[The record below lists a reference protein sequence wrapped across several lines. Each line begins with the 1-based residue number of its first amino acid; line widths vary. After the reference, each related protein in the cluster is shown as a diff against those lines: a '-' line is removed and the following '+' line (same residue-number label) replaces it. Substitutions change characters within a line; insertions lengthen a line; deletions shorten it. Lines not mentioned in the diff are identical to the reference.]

1 MITTPVHDDIQA
13 FAAAVRAHLDDLP
26 ADEVDDLLDGLE
38 ADLSDQAAEAG
49 DDFTL
54 PDATTYAAEL
64 RAAAG
69 LPERT
74 DTPRATGTPIL
85 QRAAA
90 LGRSVDAQIR
100 RNPAAAWTLDL
111 LASLRPL
118 WWILRA
124 VVLYLFIAPFFWS
137 GYGWMSGPIAYLFG
151 AVQFPGIVLM
161 TGLLLVS
168 VQWGRGRWAPNRIA
182 RGFRTAVT
190 VVAVLLTPFT
200 LAALGSNLQSMV
212 WDSSNGSSVGASFT
226 PGLSVDGQRVRNIF
240 AFDAEG
246 NAIPMVQLFDQDG
259 NPLTTIGR
267 ENGPAP
273 YDAYFY
279 GGGGPVPV
287 PYTAPGASDTWNV
300 FPLRE
305 IPPGDMAWDP
315 FEDVKKATATEFPFL
330 RVQPVPTDVAPSPA
344 ATTGAV
350 PDATPTPGAT
360 TLADPTPAPV
370 TP

>member
-1 MITTPVHDDIQA
+1 MITTPVREDIRA
-13 FAAAVRAHLDDLP
+13 FATAVRAQLDDLP

-38 ADLSDQAAEAG
+38 ADLSDQAVEAG
-49 DDFTL
+49 DAFTL

-69 LPERT
+69 LPERSDSVPGT
-74 DTPRATGTPIL
+74 RAPML
-85 QRAAA
+85 QRVAD

-137 GYGWMSGPIAYLFG
+137 GYGWMSGTIGYLIG
-151 AVQFPGIVLM
+151 AVQFPGIVLLAV
-161 TGLLLVS
+161 LLLLS

-182 RGFRTAVT
+182 RGVRTAVT

-200 LAALGSNLQSMV
+200 LVALGSSLQSLV
-212 WDSSNGSSVGASFT
+212 WDSSSSSSVGPSYT

-246 NAIPMVQLFDQDG
+246 NAIPAVQLFDQDG
-259 NPLTTIGR
+259 NPLTTVGR
-267 ENGPAP
+267 ENGPAG
-273 YDAYFY
+273 YDNYFY

-287 PYTAPGASDTWNV
+287 PYTAPGASDTWNIY
-300 FPLRE
+300 PLRE
-305 IPPGDMAWDP
+305 IPPGVMTWDP
-315 FEDVKKATATEFPFL
+315 IEDVAKAKATAFPFL
-330 RVQPVPTDVAPSPA
+330 RVQPVPTDVAPTPASTPLPSP
-344 ATTGAV
+344 TTGAEAA
-350 PDATPTPGAT
+350 PDATPAPGAT
-360 TLADPTPAPV
+360 P
-370 TP
+370 

>member
-1 MITTPVHDDIQA
+1 MITTPVHDDMQA

-38 ADLSDQAAEAG
+38 ADLTDQAAEAG

-69 LPERT
+69 LPERS
-74 DTPRATGTPIL
+74 DTAPAK
-85 QRAAA
+85 RAAI
-90 LGRSVDAQIR
+90 LPRIVRFGRTIDAQIR

-212 WDSSNGSSVGASFT
+212 WDSSNGASVGASFT
-226 PGLSVDGQRVRNIF
+226 PGLAVDGQRVRNIF

-259 NPLTTIGR
+259 NPLTTVGR
-267 ENGPAP
+267 ENGPTP
-273 YDAYFY
+273 YDNYFY

-305 IPPGDMAWDP
+305 IPPGAMSWDP
-315 FEDVKKATATEFPFL
+315 WEDVAKATATAFPFL
-330 RVQPVPTDVAPSPA
+330 RVQPIPTDVAPTPA
-344 ATTGAV
+344 PTAGLEVTPS
-350 PDATPTPGAT
+350 PDATS
-360 TLADPTPAPV
+360 LADPTSSPV